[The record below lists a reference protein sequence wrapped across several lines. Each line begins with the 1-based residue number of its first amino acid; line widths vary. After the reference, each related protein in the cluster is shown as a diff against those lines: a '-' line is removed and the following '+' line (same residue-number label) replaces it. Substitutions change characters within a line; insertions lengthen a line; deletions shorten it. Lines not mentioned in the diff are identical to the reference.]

1 MTHIDLISTI
11 TRLVRGVGA
20 SGAIHHLRVTRP
32 AIDNG
37 RYHDTLA
44 VFYVW
49 AVDRLVSAELS
60 DTAIL
65 WHPLTDNQSPL
76 AWWDADTLR
85 SDAAAT
91 RFVAST
97 LALPGEPAP
106 TDPRLLLAA

>member
-20 SGAIHHLRVTRP
+20 TGAMHHLRVTRP

-65 WHPLTDNQSPL
+65 WHPLTDNRSPL
-76 AWWDADTLR
+76 AWWDVETLHTY
-85 SDAAAT
+85 AAAT
-91 RFVAST
+91 RFVPST
-97 LALPGEPAP
+97 LALENEPQP
-106 TDPRLLLAA
+106 TDPRLLLAI

>member
-32 AIDNG
+32 AIDGG

-49 AVDRLVSAELS
+49 AVDRLVSAGLS
-60 DTAIL
+60 DTAVL
-65 WHPLTDNQSPL
+65 WHPLTDNRSPL
-76 AWWDADTLR
+76 AWWDVETLLGD
-85 SDAAAT
+85 DAAR
-91 RFVAST
+91 RFVPST
-97 LALPGEPAP
+97 RALPNEPQP
-106 TDPRLLLAA
+106 IEPRLLLAV